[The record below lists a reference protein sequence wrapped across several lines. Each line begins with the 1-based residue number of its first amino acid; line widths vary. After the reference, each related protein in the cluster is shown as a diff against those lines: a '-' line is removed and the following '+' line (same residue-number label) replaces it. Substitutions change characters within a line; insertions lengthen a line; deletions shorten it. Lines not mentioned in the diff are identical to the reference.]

1 MTPLQTAFFNLEDG
15 LTPKKAIKP
24 LEAIASAL
32 PKTVYIG
39 KKIHKQE
46 VQDLREKEIKN
57 SMFPELGCSLVSGDN
72 KEILRKSEVYFFANH
87 KRRLRDV
94 YKAKGKKGV
103 LEYIKWV
110 NENNKSV
117 NAAHETTKTMT
128 VVSAI
133 VKEKIKPFL

>member
-39 KKIHKQE
+39 KKIHKQQ

-57 SMFPELGCSLVSGDN
+57 SMFPELGSSLVSGDN
-72 KEILRKSEVYFFANH
+72 KEIIRKSEAYFFANH

-94 YKAKGKKGV
+94 YKV
-103 LEYIKWV
+103 V
-110 NENNKSV
+110 NQDLK
-117 NAAHETTKTMT
+117 
-128 VVSAI
+128 
-133 VKEKIKPFL
+133 

>member
-1 MTPLQTAFFNLEDG
+1 MTPIQTAYGNLKDG
-15 LTPKKAIKP
+15 LTPKQSLKP
-24 LEAIASAL
+24 LEAIASLL

-46 VQDLREKEIKN
+46 VHDLREKEIKN
-57 SMFPELGCSLVSGDN
+57 TMFPELGVSLISGEN
-72 KEILRKSEVYFFANH
+72 KGILRKSEAYFFANH

-94 YKAKGKKGV
+94 YKSKGKKGV

-110 NENNKSV
+110 NENNKSI
-117 NAAHETTKTMT
+117 NSAHETTKTMT
-128 VVSAI
+128 VVSEI